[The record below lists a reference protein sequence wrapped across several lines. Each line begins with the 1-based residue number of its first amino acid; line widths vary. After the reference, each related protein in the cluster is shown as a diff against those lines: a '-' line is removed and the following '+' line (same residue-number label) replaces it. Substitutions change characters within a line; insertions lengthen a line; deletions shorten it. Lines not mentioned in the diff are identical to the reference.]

1 MPYDKLVG
9 YAGIQARKIPRAT
22 YERWKMLLRSQGK
35 GVEQRILELIE
46 QDLKENW
53 TEELEE
59 AFKKIYRMEE

>member
-1 MPYDKLVG
+1 M
-9 YAGIQARKIPRAT
+9 IQARKIPRAT

>member
-1 MPYDKLVG
+1 
-9 YAGIQARKIPRAT
+9 
-22 YERWKMLLRSQGK
+22 MLLRSQGK